1 MNSLTVVELKKLA
14 KQKGIKGYSKLR
26 KGELLSALN
35 RSPSRS
41 KSPKVRKSR
50 SRSGKRRSIKRSKSP
65 KSRSANRR
73 SGKKDYTISIKPYFV
88 QRDDNYAP
96 SDAEIGKFIQKHA
109 VKEIKTIIDD
119 IEIFNTGTMGVKF
132 LSYNPTTRT
141 LFFNI
146 PGKYPRKQVEDFV
159 KNLRDYPLED
169 TAYEG
174 PAGKGLVLPRG
185 GEIDFRKGVKL
196 M

>member
-50 SRSGKRRSIKRSKSP
+50 SRSGKRRSVKSP
-65 KSRSANRR
+65 KSRSDERS

-119 IEIFNTGTMGVKF
+119 IEIFNNVDTGTMGVKF
-132 LSYNPTTRT
+132 LSYNPSTRT
-141 LFFNI
+141 LFFKV

-174 PAGKGLVLPRG
+174 EGLTLPQG

>member
-14 KQKGIKGYSKLR
+14 KSKGIKGYSKLR

-41 KSPKVRKSR
+41 TSPKVRKSR
-50 SRSGKRRSIKRSKSP
+50 SRSGKRRSIKSP

-73 SGKKDYTISIKPYFV
+73 SGNKDYTISIKPYFV
-88 QRDDNYAP
+88 QHDDNYVP
-96 SDAEIGKFIQKHA
+96 SDAEIGKFIQQHA
-109 VKEIKTIIDD
+109 VKEIKQTIRD
-119 IEIFNTGTMGVKF
+119 IEIFNNVNTGTMGVKF
-132 LSYNPTTRT
+132 LSYNPSTRT
-141 LFFNI
+141 LFFKVL
-146 PGKYPRKQVEDFV
+146 GKYPRKQVEDFV

-169 TAYEG
+169 TSYEG
-174 PAGKGLVLPRG
+174 EAGKGLVLPRG